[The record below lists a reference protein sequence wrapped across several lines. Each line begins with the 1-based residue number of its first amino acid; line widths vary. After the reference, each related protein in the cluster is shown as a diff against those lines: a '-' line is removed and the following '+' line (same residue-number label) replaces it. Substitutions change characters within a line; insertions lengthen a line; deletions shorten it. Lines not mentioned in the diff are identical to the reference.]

1 MIKYILGLL
10 KNLFNPAV
18 SLFAYI
24 DKYSVVDKKAKVH
37 RSEKAFHSK
46 IGKYS
51 YIGKRGALIY
61 ADVGSYCSIAGN
73 VSVGMGYHE
82 LNKLST
88 SPLFMET
95 NNGTGT
101 SWVSSNIVE
110 TPYKKVIVGN
120 DVWIGTR
127 VLIMGGVTIGDG
139 AVIGAGAI
147 VTKDVPPYAIVGG
160 VPAKLIRYRFS
171 PNVIDELL
179 KIKWWEQDEKIIKQ
193 NIQCFQTEDLDI
205 ETLRKTF
212 IGK

>member
-1 MIKYILGLL
+1 MIKYLLGLL
-10 KNLFNPAV
+10 KNFFNPAV
-18 SLFAYI
+18 SLFAVVDYF
-24 DKYSVVDKKAKVH
+24 STVDKKAKVH
-37 RSEKAFHSK
+37 RSAKIFHSK

-61 ADVGSYCSIAGN
+61 AEVGSYCSIAGN
-73 VSVGMGYHE
+73 VSVGMGSHE

-88 SPLFMET
+88 SPIFTET

-101 SWVSSNIVE
+101 SWVSTNVVKN
-110 TPYKKVIVGN
+110 PYTKVIVGN
-120 DVWIGTR
+120 DVWIGSR

-171 PNVIDELL
+171 PEVIDELL
-179 KIKWWEQDEKIIKQ
+179 KLKWWDQDENKIKQ
-193 NIQCFQTEDLDI
+193 NIHFFQTEDLDI
-205 ETLRKTF
+205 KTLRKQF
-212 IGK
+212 VS